1 MCALVCTRRVCVGSV
16 SACACVRGVARRIAS
31 LVVVRG
37 LRAAGEVIRVSI
49 GRLPALPRVVCGRPD
64 DESRSPPRV
73 FASSALVYR
82 PAQKHVCRLRRA
94 VRQSTHNARA
104 YAPDINTHTYT
115 HARALP
121 RTYASTTATR
131 V

>member
-1 MCALVCTRRVCVGSV
+1 MCVCVRWCG
-16 SACACVRGVARRIAS
+16 ACACVRGAARRIAS
-31 LVVVRG
+31 PVEARG
-37 LRAAGEVIRVSI
+37 LRAAGEVICVSI

-82 PAQKHVCRLRRA
+82 PVQKHVRRRRRT

-104 YAPDINTHTYT
+104 YAPDSNTHTYI
-115 HARALP
+115 HAPARARAPVYLCVYDCD
-121 RTYASTTATR
+121 TS
-131 V
+131 VIIF